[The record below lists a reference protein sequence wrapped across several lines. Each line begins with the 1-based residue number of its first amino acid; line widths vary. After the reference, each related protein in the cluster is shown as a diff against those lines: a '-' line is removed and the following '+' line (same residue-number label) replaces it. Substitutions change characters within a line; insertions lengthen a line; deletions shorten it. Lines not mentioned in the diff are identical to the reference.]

1 MNKPFS
7 LVIAAVFIFLSPFA
21 LATQADDTT
30 ITIDAQTPGATPF
43 IDQLTLTASETSVIK
58 SIKFLIAP
66 KPGSNTRLRK

>member
-43 IDQLTLTASETSVIK
+43 IDQLTLTASETSVSAAGRMIWG
-58 SIKFLIAP
+58 FTV
-66 KPGSNTRLRK
+66 GS